1 MSNETRDAREK
12 GASSAQ
18 GACHSIWP
26 PLFTEPLKLGKERSM
41 KRRFWLIT
49 TLLFVSVLLMVG
61 SEKGAVVSSAAV
73 ADLTCASSM
82 TLESLATCICHQMP
96 KAGSNGLGGNRGNIG
111 VGVNMQ
117 PPLSPLADEV

>member
-1 MSNETRDAREK
+1 
-12 GASSAQ
+12 
-18 GACHSIWP
+18 
-26 PLFTEPLKLGKERSM
+26 M

-49 TLLFVSVLLMVG
+49 TLLFVPVLLMVG
-61 SEKGAVVSSAAV
+61 SEKGAVVSSSAAV

-82 TLESLATCICHQMP
+82 TLESLATCIRNQLP